1 MQGLIQRQV
10 FWACLGSIIGVL
22 LVPRGPVA
30 LALFVGLTAGAG
42 CLAVLAAGSDQAWLR
57 RQAGALLLLVAFC
70 ALGYARESLAVRARA
85 HDPVAGCDGL
95 ELDCI
100 GQVLEPGRCK
110 GGKVRF
116 PFRVERVEGRPRLGQ
131 FRVLVE
137 VGGPA
142 EFLPEVAPGERWRLT
157 GRLRPLA
164 GAAYPGAFDARAW
177 AAQRGI
183 HHQLRL
189 SPADCDRLAPPEG
202 WDPWQMA
209 CRLRLCLLQMLR
221 SHYSQAHRGLLAGIL
236 LGETGELPGEVE
248 QDFRAVG
255 LSHLLAASGL
265 NVAIVTSLIFWPG
278 RRLGYSSYR
287 LAWPA
292 AGAVAFYCLLAG
304 ASPSIVRATL
314 MALFALLAQ
323 ALGRRSDGWQTFL
336 LTTLAC
342 TLADPGV
349 WSDLGFQLSFAAVL
363 GLLTYGTSLTF
374 AFRNRAL
381 NFVSRASSLTLAAC
395 LPVTPLLLQSFHQFP
410 PATLPANLLLA
421 PLAEALLPLGFLTS
435 AVICLDS
442 RLAAPLIGL
451 TQLGLDLLITLPR
464 YLATLLPPLSL
475 PSPDLT
481 FWLFYGAGLGLLLRP
496 SRRPLGLVCLVA
508 SLVSLTLQ
516 VGRVEK
522 TLTIRHACLPQGTV
536 VWLTVDGRHLLIREK
551 ARLEAAS
558 HELLRNQGVV
568 RPDLEISLD
577 SLEHEQRRLGPL
589 RVISEPSSLLI
600 QAGRLQWGWRRKAA
614 FQLEG
619 IQVQL
624 PTGLWDLERDGPLEV
639 RSDGQTFWFSSWSDQ
654 SCGLEQE

>member
-1 MQGLIQRQV
+1 M
-10 FWACLGSIIGVL
+10 L
-22 LVPRGPVA
+22 LFSRGPVA
-30 LALFVGLTAGAG
+30 LALFTGVMAGAG
-42 CLAVLAAGSDQAWLR
+42 CLAVLAAGSDHAWLR
-57 RQAGALLLLVAFC
+57 RQAGALLLLILFS
-70 ALGYARESLAVRARA
+70 ALGYARESLATQARA
-85 HDPVAGCDGL
+85 HDPLAGCDGL
-95 ELDCI
+95 ELDCS
-100 GQVLEPGRCK
+100 GQVLEPGRCQ

-116 PFRVERVEGRPRLGQ
+116 SFQVERVEGRPRLGP

-137 VGGPA
+137 VRGPT
-142 EFLPEVAPGERWRLT
+142 EFLPEVAPGESWRLT
-157 GRLRPLA
+157 GRLRPLV

-177 AAQRGI
+177 AAHRGI
-183 HHQLRL
+183 HHQFRL
-189 SPADCDRLAPPEG
+189 SPADCDRLGPPEG

-209 CRLRLCLLQMLR
+209 CRLRLWLLQVLR
-221 SHYSQAHRGLLAGIL
+221 PHYSKAHRGLLAGIL

-292 AGAVAFYCLLAG
+292 AGAVTFYCLLAG

-323 ALGRRSDGWQTFL
+323 AIGRRSDAWQTFL

-342 TLADPGV
+342 TLTDPGV

-363 GLLTYGTSLTF
+363 GLLVYGSSLTF

-395 LPVTPLLLQSFHQFP
+395 LPVTPLLLQSFHQLP

-435 AVICLDS
+435 AVIGLDS

-464 YLATLLPPLSL
+464 YLARLLPPLSL
-475 PSPDLT
+475 PSPDIA
-481 FWLFYGAGLGLLLRP
+481 FWLLYGVGLGLLLVP
-496 SRRPLGLVCLVA
+496 GLRRIGLVCLVA
-508 SLVSLTLQ
+508 SLMSLTVQ
-516 VGRVEK
+516 VGQVEK
-522 TLTIRHACLPQGTV
+522 TLIIRHVHLPQGTV
-536 VWLTVDGRHLLIREK
+536 AWLAVDGKHLLVSQNG
-551 ARLEAAS
+551 RLEAAS
-558 HELLRNQGVV
+558 RELLRDQGVA
-568 RPDLEISLD
+568 RADLEISLD
-577 SLEHEQRRLGPL
+577 SLEREQLQLGPL
-589 RVISEPSSLLI
+589 RVVSEPASLLI
-600 QAGRLQWGWRRKAA
+600 QAGRMQWGWRRRAA

-619 IQVQL
+619 THVQL

-639 RSDGQTFWFSSWSDQ
+639 RSDGETFWFSAWSDQ
-654 SCGLEQE
+654 SGTKK